1 MLPFFFSE
9 TPHPAIGPSL
19 NFFTFGEAN
28 AFLSLYTDRK
38 SFVCNEETGGKGCCL
53 RNRMVVGCR
62 H

>member
-1 MLPFFFSE
+1 MRAAEMLPFFFSE

-38 SFVCNEETGGKGCCL
+38 SFVSVMKKQGA
-53 RNRMVVGCR
+53 RDVA
-62 H
+62 

>member
-38 SFVCNEETGGKGCCL
+38 SFVSVMKKQGA
-53 RNRMVVGCR
+53 RDVA
-62 H
+62 